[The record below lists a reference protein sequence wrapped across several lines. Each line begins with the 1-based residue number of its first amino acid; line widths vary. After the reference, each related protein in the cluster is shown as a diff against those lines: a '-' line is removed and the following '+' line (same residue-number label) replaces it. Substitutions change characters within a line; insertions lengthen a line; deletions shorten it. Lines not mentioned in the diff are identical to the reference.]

1 MDSIWNYLK
10 YSRGL
15 IKRSGFIG
23 IRKTFTEFARYFKKY
38 SKLPY
43 RLGFDSDINYN
54 FFVFYNYIKITF
66 FLWDESSDFIMNF
79 VPRRIQKFLLPKIN
93 PLGKK
98 YLVVDKIAFYQNA
111 IRHSLPVP
119 ETYFYTRDGRIL
131 TIDGLEIQ
139 RKDLAKYEGNLMFSK
154 IVDGSAAVGARKESF
169 VLGNLDVSENR
180 IYQAAMVTHSDLLE
194 LSPTKALNCIKI
206 SSYYTNSGDV
216 KIQLSFLKLGGVN
229 SIVDNIGGKAGGG
242 IAVPID
248 ISTGRLK
255 GIGYKEVG
263 KELRVSR
270 IPTKGKTF
278 EGFKVPFFQESV
290 ELVKKAHKEVFHELK
305 HIGWDVGITDEGP
318 VLIEG
323 NSGADMFAAQMICR
337 PFNYYNDDLIQENLI
352 HE

>member
-1 MDSIWNYLK
+1 MEGINTYLK
-10 YSRGL
+10 YSMGL
-15 IKRSGFIG
+15 LKRKKMIG
-23 IRKTFTEFARYFKKY
+23 LRNMFKEFNKY
-38 SKLPY
+38 YGKFVQLPHKMGYISDFDY
-43 RLGFDSDINYN
+43 RFYVI
-54 FFVFYNYIKITF
+54 YNYIKITY
-66 FLWDESSDFIMNF
+66 FLWDESSDFILNF
-79 VPRRIQKFLLPKIN
+79 VPRRIQKYLLPKIN
-93 PLGKK
+93 SLEKK
-98 YLVVDKIAFYQNA
+98 YLVVDKIVFYQNA

-119 ETYFYTRDGRIL
+119 ETFFYTRDGKIL
-131 TIDGLEIQ
+131 TIDGLEVQ

-154 IVDGSAAVGARKESF
+154 IVDGSAAVGARKEPF

-206 SSYYTNSGDV
+206 SSYYTNSGEV
-216 KIQLSFLKLGGVN
+216 KIQLSFLKLGGVD

-248 ISTGRLK
+248 LSTGRLK

-270 IPTKGKTF
+270 IPTNKKIF
-278 EGFKVPFFQESV
+278 EGFKVPFYQESV
-290 ELVKKAHKEVFHELK
+290 ELVKKAHKEVFYELK

-352 HE
+352 HV